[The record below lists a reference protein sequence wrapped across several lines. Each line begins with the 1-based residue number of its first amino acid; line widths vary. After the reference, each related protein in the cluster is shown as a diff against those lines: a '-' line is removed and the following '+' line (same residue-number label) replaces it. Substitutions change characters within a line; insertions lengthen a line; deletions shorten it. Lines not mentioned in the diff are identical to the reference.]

1 MEKVTVST
9 WRGIGIDQMECQ
21 ASTLHDREPKPGF
34 GVYAN
39 NFNLMQRGAEMREG
53 GVLGNT
59 VQQTE
64 GFGSTGRHSRDR
76 VSKFSAT

>member
-9 WRGIGIDQMECQ
+9 WRGIDQMECQ

-59 VQQTE
+59 VQQTK
-64 GFGSTGRHSRDR
+64 GFGRQSRDR